1 MLFSTLCIVTIT
13 GEMIGVL
20 NFLFGEILMKTT
32 TCLCEAAS
40 IESTR
45 IARVGGDRC
54 TVKSKKAGRVAAG
67 LAKHGVTSQFPS
79 SRL

>member
-1 MLFSTLCIVTIT
+1 MLFSTLCI
-13 GEMIGVL
+13 GNNYWGMIGVL
-20 NFLFGEILMKTT
+20 NFLRGEILMKAT

-45 IARVGGDRC
+45 IARVGGDPC

-79 SRL
+79 SRF